1 MAERLL
7 FQSVGDRLDLVA
19 DPVRE
24 VIQEWRNAEWIGEVR
39 VAEID
44 PVHAGGADL
53 CEYYGLDIRTGGNCV
68 LVKSKRG
75 SQVRKA
81 SCLVPV
87 ATRADLN
94 GLVKRTLGARQVSLM
109 AREDAVAESRMEYGS
124 ITVIGLPEEWPV
136 LVDSTLAEAKE
147 VIIGSGRVNAKLQLP
162 GVALVAMSK
171 AIVLEGLGS
180 PATTP

>member
-1 MAERLL
+1 MAARFLS
-7 FQSVGDRLDLVA
+7 QPVCDRLDLVA

-24 VIQEWRNAEWIGEVR
+24 VIQKWSTAEWIKEVR

-53 CEYYGLDIRTGGNCV
+53 CEHYGLDIRTGGNCV

-75 SQVRKA
+75 AQTRKA
-81 SCLVPV
+81 ACLVPV

-94 GLVKRTLGARQVSLM
+94 GLVKRTLGARQVSLL
-109 AREDAVAESRMEYGS
+109 ARQDAVAESGMEYGS
-124 ITVIGLPEEWPV
+124 ITVVGLPEEWPV

-147 VIIGSGRVNAKLQLP
+147 VTIGSGRVNAKLQLP
-162 GVALVAMSK
+162 GFALVAMTS
-171 AIVLEGLGS
+171 AVVLEGLGD
-180 PATTP
+180 PVTAP